1 MLLQFVEDN
10 EKSVRELQDQILQV
24 RMIPVGSIF
33 TPMKRTVRDF
43 ANTNNKKIRLEIEGG
58 DTELDKTVTEQ
69 LHGPL
74 VHLVRNSM
82 DHGIEDPQTREKN
95 GKDPNGTIR
104 LKASHQEGYVIVEI
118 EDDGKGIDAKTVFD
132 SAVKKELVNPTDEL
146 SEQEIFSELV
156 AKQKKIVRK
165 QDKV

>member
-1 MLLQFVEDN
+1 MKKFLSLLLFFLILSNAFAVEKLDRLQNMVGETVTNQSRLEQLSQEILKVDENLGEMLLQFVEDN

-43 ANTNNKKIRLEIEGG
+43 ANSSNKKIRLEIEGG
-58 DTELDKTVTEQ
+58 DTELDKTVTEH

-95 GKDPNGTIR
+95 GKDPVSYTH
-104 LKASHQEGYVIVEI
+104 LTLPTKA
-118 EDDGKGIDAKTVFD
+118 
-132 SAVKKELVNPTDEL
+132 
-146 SEQEIFSELV
+146 
-156 AKQKKIVRK
+156 
-165 QDKV
+165 